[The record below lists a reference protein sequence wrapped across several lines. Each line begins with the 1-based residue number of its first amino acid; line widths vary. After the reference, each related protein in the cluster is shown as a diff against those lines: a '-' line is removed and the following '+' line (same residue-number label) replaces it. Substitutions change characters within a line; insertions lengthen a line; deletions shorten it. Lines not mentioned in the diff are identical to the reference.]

1 MKFSLPRREP
11 KGSDLVKTPLTRG
24 LSGDGLKLGV
34 QVPSRESCVLLPVSA
49 EFQRKL
55 IGQAE
60 KEHRSLDELS
70 RDRLDQA
77 LVTAR
82 IRGIPTRC
90 KSGLGEVDGGTV
102 ETLRKRE
109 VQVLCTK

>member
-60 KEHRSLDELS
+60 KERRSLTNCLET
-70 RDRLDQA
+70 A
-77 LVTAR
+77 LTKLWGQQETGEAR
-82 IRGIPTRC
+82 TIQVPR
-90 KSGLGEVDGGTV
+90 GEVGAGTV
-102 ETLRKRE
+102 QGPFQPHLR
-109 VQVLCTK
+109 